1 MKLELRP
8 QEFLDLYEVLII
20 TKDRTDLS
28 IDEALMS
35 RFRDVVLTSLEK
47 QEEEINSARYK
58 VWTDQESKKI
68 EALEEVNNRL
78 VEEVVILK
86 KD

>member
-8 QEFLDLYEVLII
+8 QEFLNLYEVLVV

-28 IDEALMS
+28 IDETLMS
-35 RFRDVVLTSLEK
+35 RLREVVLTSLEK

-58 VWTDQESKKI
+58 VWTDQEAKKI
-68 EALEEVNNRL
+68 EALEEVNSRL
-78 VEEVVILK
+78 MEDVVIIK